1 MAAKPMPVCDPKSP
15 RFSPSSTQCWGPV
28 VAEVSIT
35 IGGHSYVLSTGEGE
49 EDALHR
55 LAAIVDQ
62 RVASARAM
70 AGGLSEVRQLL
81 IASLL
86 LADELSEN
94 GAPSSPAPSEN
105 EASARI
111 EAATQRIAAL
121 SQRLDA
127 LAARTA

>member
-1 MAAKPMPVCDPKSP
+1 M
-15 RFSPSSTQCWGPV
+15 
-28 VAEVSIT
+28 AEVSIS
-35 IGGHSYVLSTGEGE
+35 IGGHSYTLATGEGE
-49 EDALHR
+49 EEALHR

-86 LADELSEN
+86 LADELAE
-94 GAPSSPAPSEN
+94 GGGPAVKAPADS

-121 SQRLDA
+121 TRRLDA
-127 LAARTA
+127 IATRPA

>member
-1 MAAKPMPVCDPKSP
+1 MP
-15 RFSPSSTQCWGPV
+15 
-28 VAEVSIT
+28 EVSIA
-35 IGGHSYVLSTGEGE
+35 IGGHNYVLSTGEGE
-49 EDALHR
+49 EEALHR

-86 LADELSEN
+86 LADELAE
-94 GAPSSPAPSEN
+94 GGGPVVPAPSDSG
-105 EASARI
+105 ASARI

-121 SQRLDA
+121 TQRLDA
-127 LAARTA
+127 IAARTA

>member
-1 MAAKPMPVCDPKSP
+1 M
-15 RFSPSSTQCWGPV
+15 
-28 VAEVSIT
+28 AEVT
-35 IGGHSYVLSTGEGE
+35 INVGGHSYVLATGEGE

-86 LADELSEN
+86 MADELAEK
-94 GAPSSPAPSEN
+94 GASPDPSTADDR
-105 EASARI
+105 ATQRI
-111 EAATQRIAAL
+111 MVATQRIAAL
-121 SQRLDA
+121 AQRLDS
-127 LAARTA
+127 LASGNA